1 METQNKFGLKK
12 DHDAL
17 LVANLEVS
25 LQFYRDILGFK
36 EIYNAGL
43 GEKFKWIKA
52 ANDVQIHL
60 IESEEKPE
68 KNKGVHLA
76 FNTPKLDDFIAFLR
90 NNNVAFENSNG
101 TADTTNTRPDGVL
114 QIYFQDPDGYW
125 IEVNNSKLED
135 F

>member
-1 METQNKFGLKK
+1 MQIQNQFGLKK

-17 LVANLEVS
+17 LVANLQDS
-25 LQFYRDILGFK
+25 LKFYRDILGFK

-60 IESEEKPE
+60 IESEEKTE

-76 FNTPKLDDFIAFLR
+76 FNTTKLNDFIAFLR
-90 NNNVAFENSNG
+90 KVNVPFENSNG
-101 TADTTNTRPDGVL
+101 IPNTTNTRPDGVL

>member
-1 METQNKFGLKK
+1 MIKVPDVIFLTSC
-12 DHDAL
+12 A
-17 LVANLEVS
+17 VAT
-25 LQFYRDILGFK
+25 G
-36 EIYNAGL
+36 
-43 GEKFKWIKA
+43 
-52 ANDVQIHL
+52 IH
-60 IESEEKPE
+60 
-68 KNKGVHLA
+68 GA

-101 TADTTNTRPDGVL
+101 TTDTTNTRPDGVL